1 MNNNNN
7 LFIYKIT
14 VGDMCYIGS
23 TKDIKKRIQEHKNV
37 CCNKNL
43 RNYNLKL
50 YKTIREHYGD
60 DWKQVKWSVIDCYYN
75 VDKTFRNE
83 IEQYYI
89 DLFKS
94 QLNMRGTIF
103 IGEKE
108 YRKQYRL
115 DNREKFLEYHKQY
128 YIENRDKI
136 LKQMNQKFTCI
147 CGSTYIKT
155 NKKRHENSNKH
166 KNYLLKNNLKL

>member
-7 LFIYKIT
+7 LFIYKIM

-23 TKDIKKRIQEHKNV
+23 TCDIKKRIKEHKSN
-37 CCNKNL
+37 CYNKNIK
-43 RNYNLKL
+43 NYNLKL
-50 YKTIREHYGD
+50 YKTIREHYGT
-60 DWKQVKWSVIDCYYN
+60 DWDKVKWSVIDCYYN

-103 IGEKE
+103 IGM
-108 YRKQYRL
+108 KQYRL
-115 DNREKFLEYHKQY
+115 DNREKSLEYHKQY
-128 YIENRDKI
+128 YIENREKI
-136 LKQMNQKFTCI
+136 KEIKNQKITCI
-147 CGSTYIKT
+147 CGITHAKS
-155 NKKRHENSNKH
+155 NKKRHERRKKH
-166 KNYLLKNNLKL
+166 QDYLLKNNLKL

>member
-7 LFIYKIT
+7 LFIYKIM
-14 VGDMCYIGS
+14 VGGLCYIGS
-23 TKDIKKRIQEHKNV
+23 TKDIHKRIQEHKNV

-60 DWKQVKWSVIDCYYN
+60 DWDKVRWCVIDVYYC
-75 VDKTFRNE
+75 VSKDFRKT

-89 DLFKS
+89 DFFKS
-94 QLNMRGTIF
+94 ELNMYGAKF
-103 IGEKE
+103 IGIKE
-108 YRKQYRL
+108 YS
-115 DNREKFLEYHKQY
+115 KQY
-128 YIENRDKI
+128 YIENREKI
-136 LKQMNQKFTCI
+136 KEIKNQKFTCI
-147 CGSTYIKT
+147 CGKIYTKQ
-155 NKKRHENSNKH
+155 NKKRHENSKKH